1 MGNQKAGVQFRLQQF
16 LKLMKTVKLNSY
28 AKVNIGLKLLKK
40 RIDGYHDI
48 STIFQEIDLYDEMT
62 ISRSSN
68 SVLKFSC
75 NVDWLKNDRKNLCV
89 IAYNRIKDLYDIGGV
104 DINLV
109 KNISK
114 GSGLGGG
121 SSNAA
126 AVMKGLRKIFNLEL
140 TDKMLEDIG
149 KEIGADVPF
158 FIRGATQIGEG
169 IGEKLSDIKYTIG
182 GSFLII
188 TPNIPIDTKWAYSQI
203 KNVLDNAAS
212 STKFSDLFCGKTISL
227 DTLKFFEN
235 DFESVVFPTY
245 PEIGAI
251 KSELIALGAKFASLS
266 GSGSTV
272 FGIFDDNVK
281 ISKAFSHFSPMH
293 KTHIAHPV

>member
-1 MGNQKAGVQFRLQQF
+1 
-16 LKLMKTVKLNSY
+16 MKTVKLNSN
-28 AKVNIGLKLLKK
+28 AKVNIGLKLLQK
-40 RIDGYHDI
+40 RIDGYRDI
-48 STIFQEIDLYDEMT
+48 STVFQEIDLNDEIT

-68 SVLKFSC
+68 SVLEFSC
-75 NVDWLKNDRKNLCV
+75 NVDWLKNDEHNLCV

-114 GSGLGGG
+114 GSGLGSG

-126 AVMKGLRKIFNLEL
+126 AVMKGLRKIFNLEV
-140 TDKMLEDIG
+140 TDTELEKIG
-149 KEIGADVPF
+149 EEIGADVPF
-158 FIRGATQIGEG
+158 FIKGATQIGEG
-169 IGEKLSDIKYTIG
+169 IGEKLSNIKYTID

-188 TPNIPIDTKWAYSQI
+188 TPDISIDTKWAYSQI

-212 STKFSDLFCGKTISL
+212 ATKFSDLFCGKTISL

-251 KSELIALGAKFASLS
+251 KSELIALGARFASLS

-272 FGIFDDNVK
+272 FGIFDDNAK
-281 ISKAFSHFSPMH
+281 INKAFSHFSPMH
-293 KTHIAHPV
+293 KTHIAYPV

>member
-1 MGNQKAGVQFRLQQF
+1 
-16 LKLMKTVKLNSY
+16 MKTVKLNSY
-28 AKVNIGLKLLKK
+28 AKVNIGLKLLQK

-48 STIFQEIDLYDEMT
+48 STVFQEIDLYDEIT

-68 SVLKFSC
+68 RLLGFHS
-75 NVDWLKNDRKNLCV
+75 NVDWLKNDQHNLCV

-114 GSGLGGG
+114 GSGLGSG

-126 AVMKGLRKIFNLEL
+126 AVMKGLKNIFNLEI
-140 TDKMLEDIG
+140 TDAELEKIG

-169 IGEKLSDIKYTIG
+169 IGAKLSDVKYTIN

-188 TPNIPIDTKWAYSQI
+188 TPDISIDTKWAYSQI

-245 PEIGAI
+245 PEIGVI

-272 FGIFDDNVK
+272 FGIFDDNAK
-281 ISKAFSHFSPMH
+281 INKAFSHFSPMH
-293 KTHIAHPV
+293 KTHIAYPV

>member
-1 MGNQKAGVQFRLQQF
+1 
-16 LKLMKTVKLNSY
+16 MKTVKLNSY
-28 AKVNIGLKLLKK
+28 AKVNIGLKLLHK

-48 STIFQEIDLYDEMT
+48 STVFQEIDLYDEIT
-62 ISRSSN
+62 ISRSSG
-68 SVLKFSC
+68 SALAFSS
-75 NVDWLKNDRKNLCV
+75 NVDWLKNDQHNLCV

-114 GSGLGGG
+114 GSGLGSG

-126 AVMKGLRKIFNLEL
+126 AVMKGLRKIFNLEV
-140 TDKMLEDIG
+140 TDKVLEKIG

-169 IGEKLSDIKYTIG
+169 IGEKLSDVRYTID

-188 TPNIPIDTKWAYSQI
+188 TPNISIDTKWAYSQI

-272 FGIFDDNVK
+272 FGIFDDNAK
-281 ISKAFSHFSPMH
+281 INKAFSHFSPMH
-293 KTHIAHPV
+293 KTHIAFPV

>member
-1 MGNQKAGVQFRLQQF
+1 
-16 LKLMKTVKLNSY
+16 MKTVKLNSY
-28 AKVNIGLKLLKK
+28 AKVNIGLKLLQK

-48 STIFQEIDLYDEMT
+48 STIFKEIDLYDEIT
-62 ISRSSN
+62 ISRSGN
-68 SVLKFSC
+68 SVLKFSS
-75 NVDWLKNDRKNLCV
+75 NVDWLKNDQHNLCV

-126 AVMKGLRKIFNLEL
+126 AVMKGLRKIFNLEV
-140 TDKMLEDIG
+140 TDKVLEKIG

-169 IGEKLSDIKYTIG
+169 IGEKLSDVKCTID

-188 TPNIPIDTKWAYSQI
+188 TPDISIDTKWAYSQI
-203 KNVLDNAAS
+203 KNVLDNATS
-212 STKFSDLFCGKTISL
+212 PTKFSDSFCGKTISL
-227 DTLKFFEN
+227 HTLKFFEN

-245 PEIGAI
+245 PEIGVI

-272 FGIFDDNVK
+272 FGIFDDNAK
-281 ISKAFSHFSPMH
+281 IDKAFSHFSPMH

>member
-1 MGNQKAGVQFRLQQF
+1 
-16 LKLMKTVKLNSY
+16 MKTVKLNSY
-28 AKVNIGLKLLKK
+28 AKVNIGLKLLQK

-48 STIFQEIDLYDEMT
+48 STVFQEIDLYDEIT

-68 SVLKFSC
+68 SLLGFYS
-75 NVDWLKNDRKNLCV
+75 NVDWLKNDQHNLCV

-126 AVMKGLRKIFNLEL
+126 AVMKGLRKFFNLEV
-140 TDKMLEDIG
+140 TDTELEKIG
-149 KEIGADVPF
+149 EGIGADVPF

-169 IGEKLSDIKYTIG
+169 IGEKLSDIKYTID

-188 TPNIPIDTKWAYSQI
+188 TPNISIDTKWAYSQI

-272 FGIFDDNVK
+272 FGIFDDNAK
-281 ISKAFSHFSPMH
+281 INKAFSHFSPMH
-293 KTHIAHPV
+293 KTHIAYPV

>member
-1 MGNQKAGVQFRLQQF
+1 
-16 LKLMKTVKLNSY
+16 MKTVKLNSY
-28 AKVNIGLKLLKK
+28 AKVNIGLKLLHK

-48 STIFQEIDLYDEMT
+48 STVFQEIDLYDEIT
-62 ISRSSN
+62 ISRSSG
-68 SVLKFSC
+68 SALAFSS
-75 NVDWLKNDRKNLCV
+75 NVDWLKNDQHNLCV

-114 GSGLGGG
+114 GSGLGSG

-126 AVMKGLRKIFNLEL
+126 AVMKGLRKIFNLEV
-140 TDKMLEDIG
+140 TDKVLEKIG

-169 IGEKLSDIKYTIG
+169 IGEKLSDVRYTID

-188 TPNIPIDTKWAYSQI
+188 TPNISIDTKWAYSQI

-272 FGIFDDNVK
+272 FGIFDDNAK
-281 ISKAFSHFSPMH
+281 INKAFSHFSPMH

>member
-1 MGNQKAGVQFRLQQF
+1 
-16 LKLMKTVKLNSY
+16 MKTVKLNSY
-28 AKVNIGLKLLKK
+28 AKVNIGLKLLHK

-48 STIFQEIDLYDEMT
+48 STVFQEIDLYDEIT

-68 SVLKFSC
+68 SVLEFSC
-75 NVDWLKNDRKNLCV
+75 NVDWLKNDQHNLCV

-114 GSGLGGG
+114 GSGLGSG

-126 AVMKGLRKIFNLEL
+126 AVMKGLRKIFNLEI
-140 TDKMLEDIG
+140 TDVELEKISAD
-149 KEIGADVPF
+149 IGADVPF

-169 IGEKLSDIKYTIG
+169 IGEKLSDVKCKID

-188 TPNIPIDTKWAYSQI
+188 TPDISIDTKWAYSQI

-272 FGIFDDNVK
+272 FGIFDDNAR
-281 ISKAFSHFSPMH
+281 INKAFSHFSPMH

>member
-1 MGNQKAGVQFRLQQF
+1 
-16 LKLMKTVKLNSY
+16 MKTVKLNSY
-28 AKVNIGLKLLKK
+28 AKVNIGLKLIHK
-40 RIDGYHDI
+40 RVDGYHDI
-48 STIFQEIDLYDEMT
+48 STVFQEIDLYDEIT

-68 SVLKFSC
+68 SALGFSS
-75 NVDWLKNDRKNLCV
+75 NVDWLKNDQHNLCV

-114 GSGLGGG
+114 GSGLGSG

-126 AVMKGLRKIFNLEL
+126 AVMKGLRKIFNLEV
-140 TDKMLEDIG
+140 TDKVLEKIG

-169 IGEKLSDIKYTIG
+169 TGEKLSDIKYTID

-188 TPNIPIDTKWAYSQI
+188 TPNISIDTKWAYSQI

-272 FGIFDDNVK
+272 FGIFDDNAK
-281 ISKAFSHFSPMH
+281 INKAFSHFSPMH

>member
-1 MGNQKAGVQFRLQQF
+1 
-16 LKLMKTVKLNSY
+16 MKTVKINSN
-28 AKVNIGLKLLKK
+28 AKVNIGLKLIQK

-48 STIFQEIDLYDEMT
+48 STVFQEINLYDEIT

-75 NVDWLKNDRKNLCV
+75 NVDWLKNDQHNLCV
-89 IAYNRIKDLYDIGGV
+89 IAYNRIKDLYDIDGV

-126 AVMKGLRKIFNLEL
+126 AVMKGLRKIFNLEV
-140 TDKMLEDIG
+140 TDKVLENIG

-169 IGEKLSDIKYTIG
+169 IGEKLSDIKYTID

-245 PEIGAI
+245 PEIGVI

-272 FGIFDDNVK
+272 FGIFDDNAK
-281 ISKAFSHFSPMH
+281 INKAFSHFSPMH

>member
-1 MGNQKAGVQFRLQQF
+1 
-16 LKLMKTVKLNSY
+16 MKTVKLNSY
-28 AKVNIGLKLLKK
+28 AKVNIGLKLLHK

-48 STIFQEIDLYDEMT
+48 STVFQEIDLYDEIT
-62 ISRSSN
+62 ISRSSG
-68 SVLKFSC
+68 SALTFSS
-75 NVDWLKNDRKNLCV
+75 NVDWLKNDQHNLCV
-89 IAYNRIKDLYDIGGV
+89 TAYNRIKDLYDIGGV

-114 GSGLGGG
+114 GSGLGSG

-126 AVMKGLRKIFNLEL
+126 AVMKGLRKIFNLEV
-140 TDKMLEDIG
+140 TDTELEKIG

-169 IGEKLSDIKYTIG
+169 IGEKLSDIKYTID

-188 TPNIPIDTKWAYSQI
+188 TPKISIDTKWAYSQI

-272 FGIFDDNVK
+272 FGIFDDNAK
-281 ISKAFSHFSPMH
+281 INKAFSHFSPMH

>member
-1 MGNQKAGVQFRLQQF
+1 
-16 LKLMKTVKLNSY
+16 MKTVKLNSY
-28 AKVNIGLKLLKK
+28 AKVNIGLKLLQK

-48 STIFQEIDLYDEMT
+48 STVFQEIDIYDEIT

-68 SVLKFSC
+68 NVLEFSC
-75 NVDWLKNDRKNLCV
+75 NVDWLKNDQHNLCV

-114 GSGLGGG
+114 GSGLGSG

-126 AVMKGLRKIFNLEL
+126 AVMKGLRKIFNLEV
-140 TDKMLEDIG
+140 TDKVLEKIG

-169 IGEKLSDIKYTIG
+169 IGEKLSDIKYTID

-188 TPNIPIDTKWAYSQI
+188 TPNISIDTKWAYSQI

-272 FGIFDDNVK
+272 FGIFDDNAK
-281 ISKAFSHFSPMH
+281 INKAFSHFSPMH

>member
-1 MGNQKAGVQFRLQQF
+1 
-16 LKLMKTVKLNSY
+16 MKIVKLNSY
-28 AKVNIGLKLLKK
+28 AKVNIGLKLLQK

-48 STIFQEIDLYDEMT
+48 STVFQEIDLYDEIT

-68 SVLKFSC
+68 SLLEFYS
-75 NVDWLKNDRKNLCV
+75 NVDWLKNDQHNLCV

-114 GSGLGGG
+114 GSGLGSG

-126 AVMKGLRKIFNLEL
+126 TVMKGLRKIFNLEV
-140 TDKMLEDIG
+140 TDEELEKIG
-149 KEIGADVPF
+149 EEIGADVPF

-169 IGEKLSDIKYTIG
+169 IGEKLSDVKYSID

-188 TPNIPIDTKWAYSQI
+188 TPDISIDTKWAYSQI
-203 KNVLDNAAS
+203 KNVLDKASS
-212 STKFSDLFCGKTISL
+212 STKFSDLICGKTISL

-251 KSELIALGAKFASLS
+251 KSELIALGARFASLS

-272 FGIFDDNVK
+272 FGIFDDNAK
-281 ISKAFSHFSPMH
+281 INKAFSHFSPMH
-293 KTHIAHPV
+293 KTHIADPV

>member
-1 MGNQKAGVQFRLQQF
+1 
-16 LKLMKTVKLNSY
+16 MKTVKLNSY
-28 AKVNIGLKLLKK
+28 AKVNIGLKLLQK

-48 STIFQEIDLYDEMT
+48 STVFQEIDLYDEIT

-75 NVDWLKNDRKNLCV
+75 NVDWLKNDQHNLCV

-114 GSGLGGG
+114 GSGLGSG

-126 AVMKGLRKIFNLEL
+126 AVMKGLRKIFNLEV
-140 TDKMLEDIG
+140 TDKVLENIG

-169 IGEKLSDIKYTIG
+169 IGEKLSDIKYTID

-188 TPNIPIDTKWAYSQI
+188 TPDISIDTKWAYSQI

-272 FGIFDDNVK
+272 FGIFDDNAK
-281 ISKAFSHFSPMH
+281 INKAFSHFSPMH

>member
-1 MGNQKAGVQFRLQQF
+1 
-16 LKLMKTVKLNSY
+16 MKTVKLNSY
-28 AKVNIGLKLLKK
+28 AKVNIGLKLLQK

-48 STIFQEIDLYDEMT
+48 STVFQEIDLYDEIT
-62 ISRSSN
+62 ISRSTN
-68 SVLKFSC
+68 SVLEFDS
-75 NVDWLKNDRKNLCV
+75 NVDWLNNDQHNLCV

-126 AVMKGLRKIFNLEL
+126 AVMKGLRKIFNLKITDAEL
-140 TDKMLEDIG
+140 EKIST
-149 KEIGADVPF
+149 EIGADVPF
-158 FIRGATQIGEG
+158 FIRGTTQIGEG
-169 IGEKLSDIKYTIG
+169 IGEKLSDVKCTID

-188 TPNIPIDTKWAYSQI
+188 TPDISIDTKWAYSQI
-203 KNVLDNAAS
+203 KNVLDNADS
-212 STKFSDLFCGKTISL
+212 STKFSDSFCGKTISL

-272 FGIFDDNVK
+272 FGIFDDNAK
-281 ISKAFSHFSPMH
+281 INKAFSHFSPMH

>member
-1 MGNQKAGVQFRLQQF
+1 
-16 LKLMKTVKLNSY
+16 MKIVKLNSY
-28 AKVNIGLKLLKK
+28 AKVNIGLKLLHK
-40 RIDGYHDI
+40 RIDGYHEI
-48 STIFQEIDLYDEMT
+48 STVFQEIDLYDEIT
-62 ISRSSN
+62 ISKSSN
-68 SVLKFSC
+68 SSLEFSS
-75 NVDWLKNDRKNLCV
+75 NVDWLKNDEHNLCV
-89 IAYNRIKDLYDIGGV
+89 IAYNRMKDLYDIGGV
-104 DINLV
+104 NIKLV

-114 GSGLGGG
+114 GSGLGSG

-126 AVMKGLRKIFNLEL
+126 VVMKGLRKLFSLKVADTELE
-140 TDKMLEDIG
+140 KISV
-149 KEIGADVPF
+149 EIGADVPF

-169 IGEKLSDIKYTIG
+169 IGEKLSDVKCTID

-203 KNVLDNAAS
+203 KNVLDKAAS
-212 STKFSDLFCGKTISL
+212 STKFSDLFCGKVISL

-251 KSELIALGAKFASLS
+251 KKELFALGAKFASLS

-272 FGIFDDNVK
+272 FGIFDDNAK
-281 ISKAFSHFSPMH
+281 IKKAFSHFSPMH
-293 KTHIAHPV
+293 KAYIAHSL

>member
-1 MGNQKAGVQFRLQQF
+1 
-16 LKLMKTVKLNSY
+16 MKTVKLNSY
-28 AKVNIGLKLLKK
+28 AKVNIGLKLLHK

-48 STIFQEIDLYDEMT
+48 STVFQEIDLYDEIT
-62 ISRSSN
+62 ISRSSG
-68 SVLKFSC
+68 SALAFSS
-75 NVDWLKNDRKNLCV
+75 NVDWLKNDQHNLCV

-114 GSGLGGG
+114 GSGLGSG

-126 AVMKGLRKIFNLEL
+126 AVMKGLRKIFNLEV
-140 TDKMLEDIG
+140 TDKVLEKIG

-169 IGEKLSDIKYTIG
+169 IGEKLSDVKYTID

-188 TPNIPIDTKWAYSQI
+188 TPKISIDTKWAYSQI

-272 FGIFDDNVK
+272 FGIFDDNAK
-281 ISKAFSHFSPMH
+281 MNKAFSHFSPMH

>member
-1 MGNQKAGVQFRLQQF
+1 
-16 LKLMKTVKLNSY
+16 MKTVKLNSY
-28 AKVNIGLKLLKK
+28 AKVNIGLKLLQK

-48 STIFQEIDLYDEMT
+48 STVFQEIDLYDEIT

-68 SVLKFSC
+68 SVLEFSC
-75 NVDWLKNDRKNLCV
+75 NVDWLKNDQHNLCV

-114 GSGLGGG
+114 GSGLGSG

-126 AVMKGLRKIFNLEL
+126 AVMKGLRKIFNLEV
-140 TDKMLEDIG
+140 TDTVLEKIG

-169 IGEKLSDIKYTIG
+169 IGEKLSDVRYTID

-188 TPNIPIDTKWAYSQI
+188 TPKISIDTKWAYSQI
-203 KNVLDNAAS
+203 KNVLDKASS
-212 STKFSDLFCGKTISL
+212 STKFSDSFCGKTISL

-272 FGIFDDNVK
+272 FGIFDDNAK
-281 ISKAFSHFSPMH
+281 INKAFSHFSPMH
-293 KTHIAHPV
+293 KTYIAHPV

>member
-1 MGNQKAGVQFRLQQF
+1 MCIRD
-16 LKLMKTVKLNSY
+16 S
-28 AKVNIGLKLLKK
+28 
-40 RIDGYHDI
+40 ID
-48 STIFQEIDLYDEMT
+48 
-62 ISRSSN
+62 
-68 SVLKFSC
+68 
-75 NVDWLKNDRKNLCV
+75 
-89 IAYNRIKDLYDIGGV
+89 GV

-126 AVMKGLRKIFNLEL
+126 AVMKGLRKIFNLKITDAEL
-140 TDKMLEDIG
+140 EKIST
-149 KEIGADVPF
+149 EIGADVPF
-158 FIRGATQIGEG
+158 FIRGTTQIGEG
-169 IGEKLSDIKYTIG
+169 IGEKLSGVKCTID

-188 TPNIPIDTKWAYSQI
+188 TPDISIDTKWAYSQI
-203 KNVLDNAAS
+203 KNVLDKAVS
-212 STKFSDLFCGKTISL
+212 PTKFSDLFCGKTIGL

-272 FGIFDDNVK
+272 FGIFDDNAK
-281 ISKAFSHFSPMH
+281 INKAFSHFSPMH

>member
-1 MGNQKAGVQFRLQQF
+1 
-16 LKLMKTVKLNSY
+16 MKTVKLNSY
-28 AKVNIGLKLLKK
+28 AKVNIGLKLLHK

-48 STIFQEIDLYDEMT
+48 STVFQEIDLYDEIT
-62 ISRSSN
+62 ISRSSG
-68 SVLKFSC
+68 SALAFSS
-75 NVDWLKNDRKNLCV
+75 NVDWLKNDQHNLCV

-104 DINLV
+104 YINLV
-109 KNISK
+109 KNISR
-114 GSGLGGG
+114 GSGLGSG

-126 AVMKGLRKIFNLEL
+126 AVMKGLRKIFNLEV
-140 TDKMLEDIG
+140 TDKVLEKIG

-169 IGEKLSDIKYTIG
+169 TGEKLSDIKYTID

-188 TPNIPIDTKWAYSQI
+188 TPNISIDTKWAYSQI

-272 FGIFDDNVK
+272 FGIFDDNAK
-281 ISKAFSHFSPMH
+281 INKAFSHFSPMY

>member
-1 MGNQKAGVQFRLQQF
+1 
-16 LKLMKTVKLNSY
+16 MKTVKLNSY
-28 AKVNIGLKLLKK
+28 AKVNIGLKLLHK

-48 STIFQEIDLYDEMT
+48 STVFQEVDLYDEIT
-62 ISRSSN
+62 ISRSSG
-68 SVLKFSC
+68 SALAFSS
-75 NVDWLKNDRKNLCV
+75 NVDWLKNDQHNLCV

-104 DINLV
+104 DISLV

-114 GSGLGGG
+114 GSGLGSG

-126 AVMKGLRKIFNLEL
+126 AVMKGLRKIFNLEV
-140 TDKMLEDIG
+140 TDKVLEKIG

-169 IGEKLSDIKYTIG
+169 IGEKLSDIKYTID

-188 TPNIPIDTKWAYSQI
+188 TPNISIDTKWAYSQI

-251 KSELIALGAKFASLS
+251 KSKLIALGAKFASLS

-272 FGIFDDNVK
+272 FGIFDDNAK
-281 ISKAFSHFSPMH
+281 INKAFSHFSPMH

>member
-1 MGNQKAGVQFRLQQF
+1 
-16 LKLMKTVKLNSY
+16 MKTVKINSY
-28 AKVNIGLKLLKK
+28 AKVNIGLKLLRK

-48 STIFQEIDLYDEMT
+48 STVFQEIDLYDEMT

-68 SVLKFSC
+68 SALDFSC
-75 NVDWLKNDRKNLCV
+75 NVDWLKNDQHNLCV
-89 IAYNRIKDLYDIGGV
+89 IAYNRIKDLYDIDGV

-114 GSGLGGG
+114 GSGLGSG

-126 AVMKGLRKIFNLEL
+126 AVMKGLRKIFNLEV
-140 TDKMLEDIG
+140 TDKELEKIG
-149 KEIGADVPF
+149 EEIGADVPF

-169 IGEKLSDIKYTIG
+169 IGEKLSNIKYTID

-188 TPNIPIDTKWAYSQI
+188 TPKISIDTKWAYSQI

-272 FGIFDDNVK
+272 FGIFDDNAK
-281 ISKAFSHFSPMH
+281 IKKAFSHFSPMH

>member
-1 MGNQKAGVQFRLQQF
+1 
-16 LKLMKTVKLNSY
+16 MKTVKINSY
-28 AKVNIGLKLLKK
+28 AKVNIGLKLLHK

-48 STIFQEIDLYDEMT
+48 STVFQEIDLYDEIT

-68 SVLKFSC
+68 SVLEFYS
-75 NVDWLKNDRKNLCV
+75 NVDWLKNDQHNLCV
-89 IAYNRIKDLYDIGGV
+89 IAYNRINDLYDIGGV

-114 GSGLGGG
+114 GSGLGSG

-126 AVMKGLRKIFNLEL
+126 AVMKGLREIFNLEV
-140 TDKMLEDIG
+140 TDAELEKIG
-149 KEIGADVPF
+149 EEIGADVPF

-169 IGEKLSDIKYTIG
+169 IGEKLSNIKYTID

-188 TPNIPIDTKWAYSQI
+188 TPDISIDTKWAYSQI
-203 KNVLDNAAS
+203 KNVLDNATS
-212 STKFSDLFCGKTISL
+212 PTKFSDSFCGRTISL

-245 PEIGAI
+245 PEIGVI

-272 FGIFDDNVK
+272 FGIFDDNAK
-281 ISKAFSHFSPMH
+281 INKAFSHFSPML
-293 KTHIAHPV
+293 KTHIAYPV

>member
-1 MGNQKAGVQFRLQQF
+1 
-16 LKLMKTVKLNSY
+16 MKTVKLNSY
-28 AKVNIGLKLLKK
+28 AKVNIGLKLLHK

-48 STIFQEIDLYDEMT
+48 STVFQEIDLYDEIT

-68 SVLKFSC
+68 SVLEFSS
-75 NVDWLKNDRKNLCV
+75 NVDWLKNDQHNLCV
-89 IAYNRIKDLYDIGGV
+89 TAYNRIKDLYDIGGV

-114 GSGLGGG
+114 GSGLGSG

-126 AVMKGLRKIFNLEL
+126 AVMKGLRKFFNLDVTDTEL
-140 TDKMLEDIG
+140 EKIG

-158 FIRGATQIGEG
+158 FIKGATQIGEG
-169 IGEKLSDIKYTIG
+169 IGEKLSDIKYTID

-188 TPNIPIDTKWAYSQI
+188 TPNTSIDTKWAYSQI

-212 STKFSDLFCGKTISL
+212 STKFSNSFCGKTISL

-272 FGIFDDNVK
+272 FGIFDDNAK
-281 ISKAFSHFSPMH
+281 INKAFSHFSPMH

>member
-1 MGNQKAGVQFRLQQF
+1 
-16 LKLMKTVKLNSY
+16 MKTVKLNSY
-28 AKVNIGLKLLKK
+28 AKVNIGLKLLQK

-48 STIFQEIDLYDEMT
+48 STVFQEIDIYDEIT

-68 SVLKFSC
+68 NVLEFSC
-75 NVDWLKNDRKNLCV
+75 NVDWLKNDQHNLCV

-114 GSGLGGG
+114 GSGLGSG

-126 AVMKGLRKIFNLEL
+126 AVLKGLRKFFNLEV
-140 TDKMLEDIG
+140 TDKMLEKIG

-169 IGEKLSDIKYTIG
+169 IGEKLLDIKNTID
-182 GSFLII
+182 GSYLII
-188 TPNIPIDTKWAYSQI
+188 TPNISIDTKWAYSQI

-272 FGIFDDNVK
+272 FGIFDDNAK
-281 ISKAFSHFSPMH
+281 INKAFSHFSPMH

>member
-1 MGNQKAGVQFRLQQF
+1 
-16 LKLMKTVKLNSY
+16 MKIVKLNSY
-28 AKVNIGLKLLKK
+28 AKVNIGLKLLQK

-48 STIFQEIDLYDEMT
+48 STVFQEIDLYDEIT

-68 SVLKFSC
+68 GVLEFYS
-75 NVDWLKNDRKNLCV
+75 NVNWLKNDQHNLCV

-114 GSGLGGG
+114 GSGLGSG

-126 AVMKGLRKIFNLEL
+126 AVMKGLREIFNLEV
-140 TDKMLEDIG
+140 TDTELEKIG
-149 KEIGADVPF
+149 GEIGADVPF
-158 FIRGATQIGEG
+158 FIRGATQVGEG
-169 IGEKLSDIKYTIG
+169 IGEKLSDIKYTVD

-188 TPNIPIDTKWAYSQI
+188 TPDISIDTKWAYSQI

-272 FGIFDDNVK
+272 FGIFDDNAK
-281 ISKAFSHFSPMH
+281 INKAFSHFSPMH

>member
-1 MGNQKAGVQFRLQQF
+1 
-16 LKLMKTVKLNSY
+16 MKTVKLNSY
-28 AKVNIGLKLLKK
+28 AKVNIGLKLLQK

-48 STIFQEIDLYDEMT
+48 STVFQEIDIYDEIT

-68 SVLKFSC
+68 NVLEFSC
-75 NVDWLKNDRKNLCV
+75 NVDWLKNDQHNLCV

-114 GSGLGGG
+114 GSGLGSG

-126 AVMKGLRKIFNLEL
+126 AVMKGLRKIFNIEV
-140 TDKMLEDIG
+140 TDKVLEKIG
-149 KEIGADVPF
+149 KGIGADVPF

-169 IGEKLSDIKYTIG
+169 IGEKLSDVRYTID

-188 TPNIPIDTKWAYSQI
+188 TPNISIDTKWAYSQI

-272 FGIFDDNVK
+272 FGIFDDNAKVK
-281 ISKAFSHFSPMH
+281 KAFSHFSPMH
-293 KTHIAHPV
+293 KAYIAHSL